1 MGLDLVY
8 PAHFQRRQTE
18 PITCPAA
25 AGKIGEVTTGL
36 LAAVYAMVLTTAFAA
51 SRIRPLS
58 TRPRI
63 GWPWAT
69 TIAMIIVG
77 IPSLI
82 QFTMAP
88 SLVEDLERNSTLIA
102 RGQVWRLFTSLVV
115 QDGGLAGAIFNLA
128 ALAMIGF
135 AAEQA
140 WGRLRWAAIALAGA
154 LGGELWG
161 MIVQPVGAGNSIAVF
176 SLAAS
181 LAVLAVLRGAGVQR
195 ILGIVSLTG
204 SALLLITGDI
214 HGGAATIGAVL
225 GAVLA
230 LAERSSQADASR
242 SGRQS

>member
-1 MGLDLVY
+1 
-8 PAHFQRRQTE
+8 
-18 PITCPAA
+18 
-25 AGKIGEVTTGL
+25 VTPGL
-36 LAAVYAMVLTTAFAA
+36 LAVLYAIVLGTAFAA
-51 SRIRPLS
+51 SRAPPLS
-58 TRPRI
+58 PTARAR
-63 GWPWAT
+63 WPWAT

-77 IPSLI
+77 IPTLV
-82 QFTMAP
+82 QFTMAS
-88 SLVEDLERNSTLIA
+88 SLLEDLGRNSILIA

-115 QDGGLAGAIFNLA
+115 QDGGLAGAVFNLV
-128 ALAMIGF
+128 ALALIGF

-161 MIVQPVGAGNSIAVF
+161 MIVQPVGAGNSVAVF

-195 ILGIVSLTG
+195 ILGVVSLG
-204 SALLLITGDI
+204 GAALLLIIGDI

-230 LAERSSQADASR
+230 LAERSSQVDASR

>member
-1 MGLDLVY
+1 
-8 PAHFQRRQTE
+8 
-18 PITCPAA
+18 
-25 AGKIGEVTTGL
+25 
-36 LAAVYAMVLTTAFAA
+36 
-51 SRIRPLS
+51 
-58 TRPRI
+58 
-63 GWPWAT
+63 
-69 TIAMIIVG
+69 MIIVG
-77 IPSLI
+77 IPTLV
-82 QFTMAP
+82 QFTMAS
-88 SLVEDLERNSTLIA
+88 SLLEDLGRNSILIA

-115 QDGGLAGAIFNLA
+115 QDGGLAGAVFNLV
-128 ALAMIGF
+128 ALALIGF

-161 MIVQPVGAGNSIAVF
+161 MIVQPVGAGNSVAVF

-195 ILGIVSLTG
+195 ILGVVSLG
-204 SALLLITGDI
+204 GAALLLIIGDI

-230 LAERSSQADASR
+230 LAERSSHADASG